1 MEHKQM
7 RTFNII
13 KNITESNI
21 DTNRATSV
29 LFANHVKDHWNT
41 TDNRTLVIQ
50 AQQGVGKTRSIAKQS
65 TFFIKELSTDEVG
78 ANYII
83 STPAPSATSKATRN
97 YLKDSIQQLLDSGYV
112 VYYYSKD
119 ELDIINNAFYP
130 APNLSIL
137 SMLKRGNPQGVV
149 IVNTSHQMLTY
160 KTNLSH
166 VESLVSN
173 TPTMLLIDEGDWYGM
188 GITSAEEYVRQT
200 ENPIGSYSN
209 KTFKFFERLREDY
222 GVKMIGYTGTP
233 TEEQKN
239 NDTFIY
245 KSTPKGM
252 SSKYIKTM
260 GGVKIFNKSIRNLN
274 DVRDLNDLNEM
285 DSGAAIIKSAH
296 GDINYILNK
305 FRVGSY
311 DGNESRLFKGYVFY
325 SSREKA
331 FTLSGTG
338 YYSKNRIGN
347 LDDAAALISSDTGYD
362 TLVVIEA
369 GSRGLD
375 ILRVNK
381 TFDLSSSSKRKFQTT
396 AQQLFGRGSRK
407 YGNLEHFIY
416 INERDGAISALENYN
431 ETSYGGTSEFFKMQR
446 LIEGAKNILV

>member
-1 MEHKQM
+1 M

-130 APNLSIL
+130 APNLSTL

-166 VESLVSN
+166 VESLVSIHQ
-173 TPTMLLIDEGDWYGM
+173 PCYL
-188 GITSAEEYVRQT
+188 
-200 ENPIGSYSN
+200 
-209 KTFKFFERLREDY
+209 
-222 GVKMIGYTGTP
+222 
-233 TEEQKN
+233 
-239 NDTFIY
+239 
-245 KSTPKGM
+245 
-252 SSKYIKTM
+252 
-260 GGVKIFNKSIRNLN
+260 
-274 DVRDLNDLNEM
+274 
-285 DSGAAIIKSAH
+285 
-296 GDINYILNK
+296 
-305 FRVGSY
+305 
-311 DGNESRLFKGYVFY
+311 
-325 SSREKA
+325 
-331 FTLSGTG
+331 
-338 YYSKNRIGN
+338 
-347 LDDAAALISSDTGYD
+347 
-362 TLVVIEA
+362 
-369 GSRGLD
+369 
-375 ILRVNK
+375 
-381 TFDLSSSSKRKFQTT
+381 
-396 AQQLFGRGSRK
+396 
-407 YGNLEHFIY
+407 
-416 INERDGAISALENYN
+416 
-431 ETSYGGTSEFFKMQR
+431 
-446 LIEGAKNILV
+446 